1 MSQPESRIPLSLG
14 GIAEQRDG
22 FEARTCLTM
31 IMDEAIHCPSCGQCG
46 YPVGT
51 ATADPRRFLAVMC
64 HYCGCVLDREQ
75 LAQCRTPTEVAAQAS
90 APRLLTRPG
99 PKLLR

>member
-1 MSQPESRIPLSLG
+1 
-14 GIAEQRDG
+14 
-22 FEARTCLTM
+22 M
-31 IMDEAIHCPSCGQCG
+31 IMDEAIHCPSCSQCG

-51 ATADPRRFLAVMC
+51 TTADPRRFLAVMC

-75 LAQCRTPTEVAAQAS
+75 LAQCRTPTEAAAPAP
-90 APRLLTRPG
+90 APRLVTRPG